1 MKRCPECRRDYY
13 DGTLLYCLDD
23 GAPLLEGPAS
33 ADDPATAIL
42 SEPGAVPTGSL
53 PSEAPTRTLDPYSD
67 PAGSV
72 QIPSQASARNTVIA
86 VGIGAV
92 LVATLGIGAYLY
104 YNRGSSKQIESIAV
118 MPFVNESGNPDV
130 EYLSDGMTETLI
142 SNLSQIPNLDVKA
155 RSSVFRY
162 KGKDM
167 GPQTIGKELN
177 VQGVLNGRVVQRGN
191 DVTLYIELV
200 EPATEKVLWKTDYT
214 RPLTDLVPMQRDIAR
229 DVSDR
234 LRVKLSGSDA
244 QRLARNYTENTEA
257 YQLYLKGRYQWNKR
271 TKESLK
277 RAVEYFNQA
286 IEKDPSFALAYA
298 GLADCYVVFSSY
310 GVESPADAFPKARMA
325 AQKALEIDGTLGEAW
340 ATLAQVKWSYDW
352 DFMGAERDFQRAI
365 ELDPNYPTAHQWYG
379 EFLETMGRFDES
391 LAEMRRAQE
400 LDPLSLII
408 SKELGTAL
416 LFARRY
422 DVAIMQL
429 KKVLEMDENFAS
441 AHFDLGYCYLM
452 KGMYDESI
460 AEFQKARAITNDGS
474 FQLSGL
480 ASALVKVG
488 NRQEARKILQQ
499 LSERK
504 QREYVDP
511 QFLAAIYAAL
521 GEKENAFANLEEAYN
536 ERSDYI
542 PILKVSP
549 AYDDEFRSDP
559 RFQDLLRRVG
569 LPQ

>member
-13 DGTLLYCLDD
+13 DDSLHYCLDD
-23 GAPLLEGPAS
+23 GAALLEGPAS
-33 ADDPATAIL
+33 AHDPATAIL
-42 SEPGAVPTGSL
+42 SSPEAVATGSL
-53 PSEAPTRTLDPYSD
+53 PSEAPTRTIDRSSD

-72 QIPSQASARNTVIA
+72 QSPHAALERNRAIA
-86 VGIGAV
+86 VGIGMV
-92 LVATLGIGAYLY
+92 LVVALAAGAYLY

-162 KGKDM
+162 KGKDTD
-167 GPQTIGKELN
+167 PQTIGQELN
-177 VQGVLNGRVVQRGN
+177 VQAVLNGRVVQRGN

-244 QRLARNYTENTEA
+244 QKLARNYTENTEA

-277 RAVEYFNQA
+277 RAVEYFDQA
-286 IEKDPSFALAYA
+286 IDKDPGYALAYA

-310 GVESPADAFPKARMA
+310 GVESAAEAYPKARAA

-340 ATLAQVKWSYDW
+340 ATLAQAKWSYDW
-352 DFMGAERDFQRAI
+352 DFIGAESDFRKAI
-365 ELDPNYPTAHQWYG
+365 ELNPNYPTAHQWYG
-379 EFLETMGRFDES
+379 EFLLIMGRVDES
-391 LAEMRRAQE
+391 LAELRRAQE

-416 LFARRY
+416 LFAGRY
-422 DVAIMQL
+422 DEAIMQQR
-429 KKVLEMDENFAS
+429 KVLEMDENFAA
-441 AHFDLGYCYLM
+441 AHFDLGWCHLM

-460 AEFQKARAITNDGS
+460 VEFQKARAIRKDS
-474 FQLSGL
+474 VFELSGL
-480 ASALVKVG
+480 ASAFAKAG

-499 LSERK
+499 LTERK

-511 QFLAAIYAAL
+511 YFLALIYAAL
-521 GEKENAFANLEEAYN
+521 GEKEDAFANLEEAYK
-536 ERSDYI
+536 ERSDNL
-542 PILKVSP
+542 PLLKVSP
-549 AYDDEFRSDP
+549 AYDDEFQSDP
-559 RFQDLLRRVG
+559 RFQDLLLRLG